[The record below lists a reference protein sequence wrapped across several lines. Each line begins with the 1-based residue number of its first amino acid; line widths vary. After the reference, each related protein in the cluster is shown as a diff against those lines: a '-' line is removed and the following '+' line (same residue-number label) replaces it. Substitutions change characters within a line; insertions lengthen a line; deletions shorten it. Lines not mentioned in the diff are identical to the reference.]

1 MSEDMSPV
9 PAPPGAVPP
18 DSRLAIADLDNI
30 NAIDRDAHQR
40 ADGIILALLPPDVR
54 DAYER
59 AMRRCSFWKAHW

>member
-1 MSEDMSPV
+1 MASVESEK
-9 PAPPGAVPP
+9 A
-18 DSRLAIADLDNI
+18 RAIADLDNI